1 MHFHLRH
8 LHLRKRKHPSTEGDP
23 YPHTSPGVR
32 FLDKLLVFVAV
43 VGPLANISQIIK
55 IYGEMDAEGVSL
67 TSWSMYIVFNI
78 IWIIYGIV
86 HKERVILLAHIL
98 WFITQTIVVVG
109 IILYG

>member
-1 MHFHLRH
+1 MHFHLHH
-8 LHLRKRKHPSTEGDP
+8 LHLRKRKHPSTAGDP
-23 YPHTSPGVR
+23 YPHTSLGIR

-67 TSWSMYIVFNI
+67 TSWCMYAVFNI
-78 IWIIYGIV
+78 IWIVYGIV
-86 HKERVILLAHIL
+86 HKEKTILLAHIL
-98 WFITQTIVVVG
+98 WFLTQAVVVIG